1 MEASAEKEHQTQKG
15 FLVDLEVKNPPASAG
30 DMGSIPDPGRSH
42 IPETKASPR
51 ATLLSLC
58 SRARVH
64 NARSPPAPTAEAQ
77 RPRGPLC

>member
-42 IPETKASPR
+42 IPGSKQAR
-51 ATLLSLC
+51 A
-58 SRARVH
+58 
-64 NARSPPAPTAEAQ
+64 PPY
-77 RPRGPLC
+77 